1 MDDTGI
7 GLALVGYAAAALAY
21 AALGAYLIRRRSAAQ
36 AQAALPWTVMLA
48 VGASLAWALLGAWD
62 QRSVYTASSYALAAA
77 DVLRDLA
84 WLAVLLG
91 LLAPAAVPAN
101 ANAEPPRQAPAPA
114 AADAAPPGAATV
126 PGSGTRG
133 LVQRLSALAALAAG
147 MAVAVLA
154 WRVHAGQYEA
164 DASRPYLLL
173 MLGLP
178 VLGLLLVEQV
188 FRNLGDEQRWA
199 ARPVVVGLAAIF
211 AFDIYF
217 FAEGALL
224 GRLDADVLAIRP
236 LAQLAPVPLLFLAA
250 RRRADWV
257 RGIQVSRRAVFYS
270 TSLLLAGSYLLFL
283 SAVGYYVRYFGG
295 DWGRALQLALLFVG
309 LVAMVLLV
317 LSASLRARVR
327 VFIGKHFYSYRY
339 DYREEWLA
347 FTAMLASDTAP
358 HEVGVRVVRALANIV
373 ECPAGSLWT
382 RRDDEQSLRLAVRWN
397 TPECDARLPADASL
411 VRFLQDKAWI
421 VDLHEYARRPQ
432 AYEALELPEW
442 LRGDERAWAIVPL
455 HAGTELLGF
464 VVLAP
469 PRTPVE
475 LNWET
480 RDLLKTASRQAAGYL
495 AQMRATEALLEAR
508 KFEAFNRM
516 SAFVVHD
523 LKNIVT
529 QLSLMMKNARRLRDN
544 PEFQEDMLATVESSL
559 EKMRRMMLQLREG
572 ATPPGG
578 TRGVALAGIVRRL
591 QAMASQRG
599 RELQAEV
606 AEDLSTRGHEER
618 LERVLGHLVQNALD
632 ATPPSGRVW
641 VHVARQSGQLRV
653 EIGDTGQGMSEAF
666 VRTRLFKPF
675 SSTKGSGMGIGSYES
690 AQYIREL
697 GGGLEVDSREG
708 RGTVLTVL
716 LPLLEVGQSCELP
729 VSAS

>member
-7 GLALVGYAAAALAY
+7 ELQLLGYALAACAY
-21 AALGAYLIRRRSAAQ
+21 AALGVYLIHRRRAAQ
-36 AQAALPWTVMLA
+36 APAALPWTVLLA
-48 VGASLAWALLGAWD
+48 VGASLAWALLGIWD
-62 QRSVYTASSYALAAA
+62 QRSAYTLSSYALGGA
-77 DVLRDLA
+77 DMLRALA

-91 LLAPAAVPAN
+91 LLAPPSGEDTAPS
-101 ANAEPPRQAPAPA
+101 APASPA
-114 AADAAPPGAATV
+114 TRSLAQRMAA
-126 PGSGTRG
+126 
-133 LVQRLSALAALAAG
+133 LVVFVALAGAL
-147 MAVAVLA
+147 VLA
-154 WRVHAGQYEA
+154 LRVAQGQYEV
-164 DASRPYLLL
+164 DASRPFLLL

-211 AFDIYF
+211 AFDLYL

-236 LAQLAPVPLLFLAA
+236 LAHLAPVPLLFVAA

-270 TSLLLAGSYLLFL
+270 TSLLLAGGYLLFL

-295 DWGRALQLALLFVG
+295 DWGRALQLALLFLG
-309 LVAMVLLV
+309 LVAMVMLV

-347 FTAMLASDTAP
+347 FTAMLSSDTAP
-358 HEVGVRVVRALANIV
+358 HEVGVRVVRGLANIV

-382 RRDDEQSLRLAVRWN
+382 RHDDEQTYRQAVRWN
-397 TPECDARLPADASL
+397 APENAERLPAAASL
-411 VRFLQDKAWI
+411 VRFLHEKAWI
-421 VDLHEYARRPQ
+421 VDLLEFARRPQ
-432 AYEALELPEW
+432 AYEGLELPPW
-442 LRGDERAWAIVPL
+442 LAGDERAWAVVPL
-455 HAGTELLGF
+455 HAGAELLGF

-508 KFEAFNRM
+508 KFDAFNRM

-572 ATPPGG
+572 VAPPGG
-578 TRGVALAGIVRRL
+578 TRGVALGGIVRKL
-591 QAMASQRG
+591 QAMARQRG
-599 RELQAEV
+599 RELETEV
-606 AEDLSTRGHEER
+606 TEALSTRGHEER

-641 VHVARQSGQLRV
+641 VHVARRSGQLRV
-653 EIGDTGQGMSEAF
+653 EIGDTGQGMSEEF

-675 SSTKGSGMGIGSYES
+675 SSTKGSSGMGIGSYES

-697 GGGLEVDSREG
+697 GGSIEVDSREG
-708 RGTVLTVL
+708 QGTVLTVL
-716 LPLLEVGQSCELP
+716 LPLLEVGQSTELP